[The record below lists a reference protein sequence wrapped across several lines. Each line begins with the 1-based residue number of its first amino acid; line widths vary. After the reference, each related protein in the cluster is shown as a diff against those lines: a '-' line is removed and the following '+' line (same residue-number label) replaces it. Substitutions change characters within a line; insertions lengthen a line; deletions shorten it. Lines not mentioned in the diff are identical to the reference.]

1 MYTHAI
7 AWCSSHFSNC
17 VFHCQLDWFLSA
29 LSQFFVFDVLFQFVY
44 PNTSAQFF
52 SFDSLTWSSFLS
64 SHPFTSLFP
73 FYYFLSLPHL
83 LFLILLYCSFSV
95 TFSPFFP
102 PSQLFIYSSPFPYW
116 TLIFFLSWLISF
128 FFFFSSSSA
137 WLFLFVGF
145 FFSILICLVFFSYWR
160 ILKCTRMAA
169 PVVLCQLKK
178 MVKGNKSN
186 METSKKTK
194 PGWMA

>member
-128 FFFFSSSSA
+128 FFFSVVLQPDFSYL
-137 WLFLFVGF
+137 WF
-145 FFSILICLVFFSYWR
+145 FFSASSFVCFFLAIDVSSSVPEW
-160 ILKCTRMAA
+160 LHLWCC
-169 PVVLCQLKK
+169 V
-178 MVKGNKSN
+178 S
-186 METSKKTK
+186 
-194 PGWMA
+194 